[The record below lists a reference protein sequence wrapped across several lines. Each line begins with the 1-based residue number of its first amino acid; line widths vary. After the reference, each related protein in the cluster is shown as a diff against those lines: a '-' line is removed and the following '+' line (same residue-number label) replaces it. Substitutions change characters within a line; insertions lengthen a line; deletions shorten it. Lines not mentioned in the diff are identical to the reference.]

1 MSGNFVFAV
10 ISGSLG
16 SGFAHGFHAGLL
28 NILSGVINDWYDNL
42 DDEDPFENNDDYN
55 DRGDIVYPNYYDDD
69 HEEPHNP
76 LDITGTKLLLVAVFG
91 LGGILGSLLI
101 AIFAGLFGRKGSL
114 LCSNAISLL
123 GLLLMSFARVAYSFE
138 LFIIGRLL
146 LGISAG
152 LHSGLSPMYL
162 IEIAPECL
170 RGIVGSAYY
179 ASVALAVVAAYIF
192 TLPSVMGSKG
202 LWPFLFLFAF
212 FPPIIQSVMLVFCPE
227 SPKYLYMNKED
238 EDAAEDSLATL
249 RGDDIDD
256 EMEELREEGN
266 ILQEI
271 GPVTFAR
278 LFNDQTL
285 RSPLIICTVIMFGQQ
300 ACGIDVIIIFSTVLI
315 EGFEYTHS
323 GAINCTIGL
332 GFTLLITCIV
342 SMFLIEK
349 VGRKM
354 LLMASFGGMFF
365 ISICLSITMILTQSP
380 YVGDQ
385 VSHVSVFF
393 IFLYIIMFAL
403 GVATIPWFL
412 TAELCN
418 HFARPMSI
426 SIATTANWIIH
437 FIIIMSWLPLVAVA
451 GNFAFL
457 IFIVF
462 DLILVIFVVLTM
474 RETKDLSSI
483 DILELFYD

>member
-1 MSGNFVFAV
+1 MTTSCVPQ
-10 ISGSLG
+10 SSHYSLQ
-16 SGFAHGFHAGLL
+16 
-28 NILSGVINDWYDNL
+28 VINDWYDNL

-69 HEEPHNP
+69 HEEPHSP

-212 FPPIIQSVMLVFCPE
+212 FPPIIQ
-227 SPKYLYMNKED
+227 
-238 EDAAEDSLATL
+238 
-249 RGDDIDD
+249 
-256 EMEELREEGN
+256 
-266 ILQEI
+266 
-271 GPVTFAR
+271 
-278 LFNDQTL
+278 
-285 RSPLIICTVIMFGQQ
+285 
-300 ACGIDVIIIFSTVLI
+300 
-315 EGFEYTHS
+315 
-323 GAINCTIGL
+323 
-332 GFTLLITCIV
+332 
-342 SMFLIEK
+342 
-349 VGRKM
+349 
-354 LLMASFGGMFF
+354 
-365 ISICLSITMILTQSP
+365 
-380 YVGDQ
+380 
-385 VSHVSVFF
+385 VSHDRKASTENTSRLRVSCWCFVPK
-393 IFLYIIMFAL
+393 
-403 GVATIPWFL
+403 VP
-412 TAELCN
+412 N
-418 HFARPMSI
+418 I
-426 SIATTANWIIH
+426 ST
-437 FIIIMSWLPLVAVA
+437 
-451 GNFAFL
+451 
-457 IFIVF
+457 
-462 DLILVIFVVLTM
+462 
-474 RETKDLSSI
+474 
-483 DILELFYD
+483 